1 METLDF
7 IMDCQIKQ
15 NISGSARH
23 RRGHCGRGGAVRL
36 PSDGLSRGEVSA
48 RNGRCRV
55 YRMNVPLDFG
65 GLGRLPWDL
74 RRQYIRQLRIRY
86 GAADGAICAM
96 LGVSPGEFSRL
107 LGELEL
113 PAMDRN
119 PGFDPGAWTQFLE
132 NPSRKG
138 V

>member
-7 IMDCQIKQ
+7 IMDCQMKR

-55 YRMNVPLDFG
+55 YRMNVPLDAR

-96 LGVSPGEFSRL
+96 LGVSSGELSRL

-113 PAMDRN
+113 PAMDSN
-119 PGFDPGAWTQFLE
+119 LEFDPVGWTQFLE
-132 NPSRKG
+132 NPAQKG

>member
-7 IMDCQIKQ
+7 IMDCQIKR

-36 PSDGLSRGEVSA
+36 PSDGLCRGEVSA

-96 LGVSPGEFSRL
+96 LGVSPGEFSQL
-107 LGELEL
+107 LVDLEL
-113 PAMDRN
+113 PVMDRN
-119 PGFDPGAWTQFLE
+119 LGFDSGAWTGFLE
-132 NPSRKG
+132 NPSQKG

>member
-7 IMDCQIKQ
+7 IMDCQMKRS
-15 NISGSARH
+15 ISGSARH

-36 PSDGLSRGEVSA
+36 PSDGLSREEVSA

-55 YRMNVPLDFG
+55 YRINVPLDAR

-74 RRQYIRQLRIRY
+74 RRQYIRQLRGRY
-86 GAADGAICAM
+86 GASDGAIGTM

-107 LGELEL
+107 LRELEL

-119 PGFDPGAWTQFLE
+119 PGFDPVAWTEFLE
-132 NPSRKG
+132 NRAQKG